1 MSKQRTNEKAKEIEE
16 MRKKIPELE
25 ESAFT
30 NYHWILLK
38 IWLKM
43 IALIGFGLFLGVLV
57 IIFVPFPPV
66 TPLEPYK
73 IEEMARVLLAPSIT
87 MNGLFI
93 TFVPIISFF
102 FIEEVKEHQKI
113 ILELWTEQEK
123 KFQRED
129 DLEVVNRFYGLDH
142 ILRHNIRSGVL
153 RYTRTYLIISLFS
166 LFFVLQLYTILS
178 PALFILV
185 DTTLLLVIFTGIFPI
200 ISTALYKPAL
210 RLVRYV
216 IPEKIVTRIEPEK

>member
-1 MSKQRTNEKAKEIEE
+1 MSKQRTDEKAKEIEE

-25 ESAFT
+25 ESAFK
-30 NYHWILLK
+30 NYHWVLLK

-43 IALIGFGLFLGVLV
+43 IAMIGFGLFLGILA
-57 IIFVPFPPV
+57 ITFIPFPPV
-66 TPLEPYK
+66 TPIEPSK

-102 FIEEVKEHQKI
+102 YIEEIKEQQKT
-113 ILELWTEQEK
+113 ILDLWTEQEK
-123 KFQRED
+123 KLERED

-153 RYTRTYLIISLFS
+153 KYTKTYITISLFS
-166 LFFVLQLYTILS
+166 LFFILQLYILLS

-185 DTTLLLVIFTGIFPI
+185 DTTLLLIIFTGIFPI
-200 ISTALYKPAL
+200 ISIALYKPAL
-210 RLVRYV
+210 RLVKYV
-216 IPEKIVTRIEPEK
+216 IPDKIVTRIEPEE